1 MKRCTH
7 IIAST
12 TLESGLSSNIQETR
26 VAYRLEVLHVNKITL
41 SVSMHHGSNQEYT
54 REYPTVTVAV
64 VV

>member
-1 MKRCTH
+1 MQLQICYFR
-7 IIAST
+7 
-12 TLESGLSSNIQETR
+12 LELFI
-26 VAYRLEVLHVNKITL
+26 LEVLHVNKITL